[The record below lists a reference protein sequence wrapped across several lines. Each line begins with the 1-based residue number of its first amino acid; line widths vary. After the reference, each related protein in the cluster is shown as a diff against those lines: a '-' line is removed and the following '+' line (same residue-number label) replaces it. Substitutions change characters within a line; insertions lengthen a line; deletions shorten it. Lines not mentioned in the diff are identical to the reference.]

1 VALFLASRFGLWS
14 VGAYLLSG
22 AICTLAAL
30 AINKEWAKQAK
41 PEAKG

>member
-1 VALFLASRFGLWS
+1 LWS

-30 AINKEWAKQAK
+30 AINKEWARPTQSEAQAS
-41 PEAKG
+41 PQG

>member
-1 VALFLASRFGLWS
+1 

-30 AINKEWAKQAK
+30 GLNREWGRKTD
-41 PEAKG
+41 